1 MGGIT
6 GMTTPILFYSTNRD
20 VPRVGLGEALL
31 QGLAGDRGLF
41 MPEEFPPIGS
51 GELAAWAGLSYSQ
64 IACNVLARFT
74 TGVIDEDKLAALC
87 EDAYDYEVPLEHVT
101 GRRYLMRLDRGPTAS
116 FKDFAARMM
125 ARWMG
130 LLMEHQEGSL
140 VILTATSGDTGSAVA
155 HAYHG
160 LERVSVVVLF
170 PVDEVSDRQRKQ
182 MTTLGGNVTTIGI
195 PGKFDDCQALIK
207 RAFSDPDLSAIRLT
221 SANSINIGRL
231 LPQAVYYI
239 YAYVKLARAEEREP
253 VIFSVPSGNFG
264 DMMGAVIARKI
275 GLPTSRLHLGERDL
289 GAMTALGNMAEEV
302 VCPSICVVP
311 IDKDVPLQVAALV
324 GCGVTTGVG
333 AAIKTAQVQP
343 GSTVAVFGCGGVGL
357 CTIQGARL
365 AGADRIIAVDLADNK
380 LEMAQKFGATDT
392 VNGSSTD
399 PVGKIREMT
408 DGIGVDYGF
417 EVIGIPSVVEQAYNA
432 TRRGGKV
439 TVVGVGKLTEQVSFN
454 ALMLS
459 LDGKTICGCMYG
471 NVNPRVDFPNL
482 LDLNRRGK
490 LDLEGLVTNTYSI
503 DDAPQ
508 AFADLQKGLNARG
521 VIVFDS

>member
-1 MGGIT
+1 MKAVVCHELNKIAVEDVTLDPPKAGEVHVKMAACGVCHSDLSVVNGTIPMPPPVVL
-6 GMTTPILFYSTNRD
+6 GHEGAGVVLGVGEGVTN
-20 VPRVGLGEALL
+20 VK
-31 QGLAGDRGLF
+31 AGDHVVMSFVPNCGECFHCLRGETHLCIA
-41 MPEEFPPIGS
+41 MPP
-51 GELAAWAGLSYSQ
+51 
-64 IACNVLARFT
+64 
-74 TGVIDEDKLAALC
+74 
-87 EDAYDYEVPLEHVT
+87 T
-101 GRRYLMRLDRGPTAS
+101 GRQLDG
-116 FKDFAARMM
+116 
-125 ARWMG
+125 
-130 LLMEHQEGSL
+130 
-140 VILTATSGDTGSAVA
+140 
-155 HAYHG
+155 
-160 LERVSVVVLF
+160 
-170 PVDEVSDRQRKQ
+170 
-182 MTTLGGNVTTIGI
+182 
-195 PGKFDDCQALIK
+195 
-207 RAFSDPDLSAIRLT
+207 
-221 SANSINIGRL
+221 
-231 LPQAVYYI
+231 
-239 YAYVKLARAEEREP
+239 
-253 VIFSVPSGNFG
+253 
-264 DMMGAVIARKI
+264 
-275 GLPTSRLHLGERDL
+275 TSRLHLGDLEL

-302 VCPSICVVP
+302 VCPAICVVP

-392 VNGSSTD
+392 VNGSSGD
-399 PVGKIREMT
+399 PVGKIRELT
-408 DGIGVDYGF
+408 GGIGVDYGF

-439 TVVGVGKLTEQVSFN
+439 IVVGVGKLTEQVSFN

-471 NVNPRVDFPNL
+471 NVNPRVDFPQL

-490 LDLEGLVTNTYSI
+490 LDLQGLVTNTYSI

-508 AFADLQKGLNARG
+508 AFADLEKGVNARG